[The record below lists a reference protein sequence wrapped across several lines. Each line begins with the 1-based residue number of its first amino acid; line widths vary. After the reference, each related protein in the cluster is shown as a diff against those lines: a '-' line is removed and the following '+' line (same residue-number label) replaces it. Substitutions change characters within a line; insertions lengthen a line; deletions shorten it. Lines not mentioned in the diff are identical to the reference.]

1 MNHILLSGGKKMKKL
16 AIILALLLVPM
27 TAFGMDTISDT
38 DLDAVTGQA
47 GVSIALNS
55 ICIQNSAGTVGYGD
69 VDSGKWL
76 LIVGNTFRSRT
87 IGFHGADSD
96 NNNTLDFDT
105 LTIDVIN
112 ILDAA
117 PATGAGAAVV
127 NLRTLV
133 VSTDLPTNSEAA
145 VKIELCDVIQI
156 EEDLG
161 EVKYIYTAADYLGS
175 GLDSGD
181 MIIATYS
188 AAGTTRIIGAGMG
201 ASSQSDGVHT
211 GNLTRVYDP
220 YKNTALLITAHGSDN

>member
-1 MNHILLSGGKKMKKL
+1 MIHILLSGGKKMKKL

-27 TAFGMDTISDT
+27 AAFGMDTISDS

-55 ICIQNSAGTVGYGD
+55 ICIQNSAGTTAYGD
-69 VDSGKWL
+69 VDTGKWL
-76 LIVGNTFRSRT
+76 LIVGNSFRSRT
-87 IGFHGADSD
+87 IGFHGKDSD
-96 NNNTLDFDT
+96 GDNDMDFDT

-117 PATGAGAAVV
+117 PASAGNAVV

-133 VSTDLPTNSEAA
+133 VAEDLPTNSEAA

-161 EVKYIYTAADYLGS
+161 EIRYIYMSGDHLGT
-175 GLDSGD
+175 GIDSGD

-188 AAGTTRIIGAGMG
+188 AAGTTRIVGAGMG
-201 ASSQSDGVHT
+201 ATSMSDGTHF
-211 GNLTRVYDP
+211 GNITQVYSP
-220 YKNTALLITAHGSDN
+220 TENTSLLITAHGSDN